1 MSEQVKGVRNCPE
14 EQHLHPG
21 VARAL
26 VLPASSSR
34 SEHTAGRTRS
44 LACCRA
50 KKGAPC
56 LLGSALGS
64 CRLNDIREAKPF
76 FSVGCYFV
84 GGNQTY

>member
-34 SEHTAGRTRS
+34 SEHTAGR
-44 LACCRA
+44 RA